1 MVGSLVSVFGVRS
14 VLSIH
19 RYRRRDLVY
28 RCRSVARFESG
39 VRSGFSVR
47 VLHVDGV
54 AGTGDG
60 AHREDNLKK

>member
-1 MVGSLVSVFGVRS
+1 VVGSLVCVFGVGC

-19 RYRRRDLVY
+19 RYRRWDLVY
-28 RCRSVARFESG
+28 RCRSVARFDGG

-54 AGTGDG
+54 ADTGDG